1 MSNLDDLRSSFE
13 YNDDDEEN
21 EPQEEYEAEMIDE
34 DEEGE
39 APRRQNPLR
48 LIILILLVLV
58 LLCILCFFLLPRLP
72 FQIPG
77 ISPPVVNNPPTQPTT
92 QPTNEGVPPGE
103 ETGEAPPST
112 TQPQEGTVEATG
124 EPLPPGTTVEPSGE
138 GEGEVTEQS
147 IVAEATDETPGG
159 EPTGEATG
167 EPPAAEPTGEATGEP
182 PAAEPTGEPTGETS
196 AAEPTGEPTGEPPV
210 SCDGNMPPIPDA
222 NGPYNAMQGKGQAV
236 VIFDGSGSADP
247 DGAIET
253 YTWEFGDGTP
263 TEDGQSVT
271 HGYKNNGTYQATL
284 TVTDNCGATATDT
297 ADVTVVGP
305 TPPSQQEDADSEESD
320 DEASQENPVSVAA
333 AIQSASNA
341 GTVGFCYRVQYGD
354 TLFGI
359 SEEFNVP
366 IPDLAFL
373 NEINADYYVIEGQGL
388 FVPTGQLREGPNIYI
403 AQPYDTLDSI
413 AFECGLAPAVLAEAN
428 GMGLDAGLQPDQA
441 VVIPPW
447 TY

>member
-167 EPPAAEPTGEATGEP
+167 EPPAAEPTGE
-182 PAAEPTGEPTGETS
+182 PTGETS

-305 TPPSQQEDADSEESD
+305 TPPSQQEDADSEEPD
-320 DEASQENPVSVAA
+320 DEASQESSVSVAA